1 MPILR
6 DKTNSP
12 EPIENQ
18 VRDKGVK
25 VYWWRWVVLFV
36 SVANLSITNALW
48 ITFSPIA
55 DVIACYYSVSN
66 FWVNSL
72 SMVSMLTYMLFI
84 IPSVWLLNRIGL
96 RATAVIGAFLN
107 AAGACL
113 RLAGVGKHSLSPQTQ
128 QKKEKY
134 CTAMIMIKYGIYISF
149 TVVYVQTLT
158 VAVQPY
164 ESMRVYI

>member
-1 MPILR
+1 MASIVEESMPILR

-128 QKKEKY
+128 QKKRKILY
-134 CTAMIMIKYGIYISF
+134 RNDYD
-149 TVVYVQTLT
+149 
-158 VAVQPY
+158 
-164 ESMRVYI
+164 